1 MFHNYIPKDSM
12 NKLLLVIALVL
23 PMSFAHADW
32 TDTPLTEPGI
42 GCMVLGGAAYMSG
55 QSTSNSMIACIA
67 GAAAGYVLEK
77 HYTNKAADKYSR
89 DNQILKAQLDEIVH
103 QRAINNSL
111 GYGKMNNLV
120 IKETIV
126 PAKTLPD
133 GSIQLET
140 IRLKATLPG
149 QDLILGD

>member
-1 MFHNYIPKDSM
+1 MKKM
-12 NKLLLVIALVL
+12 LLVLSLSLAIN
-23 PMSFAHADW
+23 FAHADW

-42 GCMVLGGAAYMSG
+42 GCAVLGGAAYLSG
-55 QSTSNSMIACIA
+55 QSSTNSMIACLVGA
-67 GAAAGYVLEK
+67 GAGYLLEK
-77 HYTNKAADKYSR
+77 HYTNQAADKYQK
-89 DNQILKAQLDEIVH
+89 DITLLKSQLDEIVH
-103 QRAINNSL
+103 QRAINNSQ
-111 GYGKMNNLV
+111 GYGRLNNLV

-149 QDLILGD
+149 QGLILGD

>member
-1 MFHNYIPKDSM
+1 MK
-12 NKLLLVIALVL
+12 KLILLIAICL
-23 PMSFAHADW
+23 PLSYAKADW

-42 GCMVLGGAAYMSG
+42 GCMALGGAAYISG
-55 QSTSNSMIACIA
+55 QSSTNSMLACLA
-67 GAAAGYVLEK
+67 GAAVGYVLEK
-77 HYTNKAADKYSR
+77 HYTNKAADKFSR
-89 DNQILKAQLDEIVH
+89 ENAILKAQLDEIVH
-103 QRAINNSL
+103 QRAINTSQGL
-111 GYGKMNNLV
+111 GRLNNLV